1 MTDLDN
7 FVEIFRCELIDDQIT
22 KNTIFKKHN
31 NWSSLVSLIIITS
44 IEASFGE
51 LIDIDTLRN
60 SDTIE
65 ELYQQG
71 ILSKN

>member
-7 FVEIFRCELIDDQIT
+7 FVEIFRSELIDDQIT